1 MHGLQHS
8 RGRIF
13 FDAVCAFAVSASCA
27 SAWLQTGASAL
38 LPAAGVALLYG
49 LVRLFDMRTGRQ
61 EPQRI
66 DFPAEPADDLP
77 PVLATVEPRVEAAS
91 DNPPA
96 KPARKSSGRRAST
109 PKKPKL
115 VEVQIADPV
124 EAEAPAYPDAADH
137 PPLTPLFEPV
147 PVVREMRTFGRKA
160 G

>member
-1 MHGLQHS
+1 MHGFQHS

-13 FDAVCAFAVSASCA
+13 FDAVCALAVSASCA
-27 SAWLQTGASAL
+27 VAWLQTGASAL
-38 LPAAGVALLYG
+38 LPAGGVALLYG
-49 LVRLFDMRTGRQ
+49 LVRLFDMRSKPE

-66 DFPAEPADDLP
+66 DFPAEPADDMP
-77 PVLATVEPRVEAAS
+77 PVMATVELTVEAAT
-91 DNPPA
+91 DDPPA
-96 KPARKSSGRRAST
+96 KPARKSSARRASG

-115 VEVQIADPV
+115 VEVEIADPV
-124 EAEAPAYPDAADH
+124 ETEAPAYHEH